1 MGLWPFFDQKIRLNI
16 AFDLIMKHMKLLLFT
31 NAKRDKKKLRKRE
44 RESEKDVA
52 YLKRILYM
60 EYLCKRQ

>member
-16 AFDLIMKHMKLLLFT
+16 AFDVIMKHMKLLLFT
-31 NAKRDKKKLRKRE
+31 NAKRDKKKLRERE

-52 YLKRILYM
+52 YLKRIHGIFV
-60 EYLCKRQ
+60 